1 MVLGKANAVVAALI
15 LAFAW
20 APASAA
26 DLEQRPVAQVA
37 EIFVQNIG
45 NDAVKALRSC
55 SDNGEANQD
64 QSALREL
71 IRRGFN
77 IDLIGRFVLGKYAR
91 RASQQQ
97 LREYRRS
104 YRDFFVNV
112 SAKKFCLFRGDT
124 FKVVSSQPVGKVDAM
139 VEAQID
145 RATTH
150 AVKVAWRVR
159 LEEGHYKII
168 DLVVDGVS
176 LALSQREEFA
186 AIVVN
191 RGSTGSWRSCAKSR
205 RRPPTKPWSYKG
217 ARADR
222 RRWLRWADRRARSS
236 RAPDG

>member
-1 MVLGKANAVVAALI
+1 MPLGKAIAVPAAMI
-15 LAFAW
+15 FAFAW
-20 APASAA
+20 APAAVA
-26 DLEQRPVAQVA
+26 EPEQRPVAQVA
-37 EIFVQNIG
+37 EIFVQSIG
-45 NDAVKALRSC
+45 NDAV
-55 SDNGEANQD
+55 Q
-64 QSALREL
+64 ALREL

-91 RASQQQ
+91 RASPQQ

-124 FKVVSSQPVGKVDAM
+124 FKVVSSQPVGKIDAM

-145 RATTH
+145 RATSQ
-150 AVKVAWRVR
+150 AVKIAWRVR
-159 LEEGHYKII
+159 LKDGHYKII

-191 RGSTGSWRSCAKSR
+191 RGLDGLLEILREKAKRANGKAAGLTGRQAGS
-205 RRPPTKPWSYKG
+205 
-217 ARADR
+217 
-222 RRWLRWADRRARSS
+222 
-236 RAPDG
+236 APMASMRGLAGRDEPGS

>member
-1 MVLGKANAVVAALI
+1 MPLGKAIAVPAAMI
-15 LAFAW
+15 FAFAW
-20 APASAA
+20 APAAVA
-26 DLEQRPVAQVA
+26 EAEQRPVAQVA
-37 EIFVQNIG
+37 EIFVQSIG
-45 NDAVKALRSC
+45 NDAVQALRSC
-55 SDNGEANQD
+55 SDDGEGVRDHQ
-64 QSALREL
+64 ALREL

-91 RASQQQ
+91 RASPQQ

-124 FKVVSSQPVGKVDAM
+124 FKVVSSQPVGKIDAM

-145 RATTH
+145 RATSQ
-150 AVKVAWRVR
+150 AVKIAWRVR
-159 LEEGHYKII
+159 LKDGHYKII

-191 RGSTGSWRSCAKSR
+191 RGLDGLLEILREKAKRANGKAAGLTGRQAGS
-205 RRPPTKPWSYKG
+205 
-217 ARADR
+217 
-222 RRWLRWADRRARSS
+222 
-236 RAPDG
+236 APMASMRGLAGRDEPGS